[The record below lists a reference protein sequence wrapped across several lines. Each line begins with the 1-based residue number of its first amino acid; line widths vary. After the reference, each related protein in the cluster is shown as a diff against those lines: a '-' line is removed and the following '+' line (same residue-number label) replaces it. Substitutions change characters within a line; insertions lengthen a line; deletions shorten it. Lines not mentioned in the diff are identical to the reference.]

1 MLFSILAI
9 FLASLLTVFFYR
21 RYQRIVLPVL
31 SISLLG
37 VIVYFGRFLP
47 AILQGETI
55 VEQVSWIDSLAIH
68 FSFLLDGLSLFFA
81 LLITVFGLL
90 ILLYSSKYMEHSAQ
104 SNRFISY
111 LLFFLGSMLGLVLS
125 ANLISLFVF
134 WELTSFSSFL
144 LIGFKHQEEESR
156 RSARQALLVTAGGGL
171 ALMAG
176 FILLEIITGSGYDLI
191 DILAQPEAVAD
202 NSLHTAAIVLI
213 GIGAITKSAQFPFH
227 FWLPNAMAAPTP
239 VSAYLHSATM
249 VKAGV
254 YLIFRLTPLFQDI
267 ALWHDLLGITGA
279 VTMSWGAFKAFQE
292 DDLKKILA
300 YTTISALGIFFMMA
314 GLGGEAAINAAMVY
328 VMAHALYKGAL
339 FLAAGSIDHQTGS
352 RRVSQLSDL
361 ARKMPATAAAVVVSL
376 ASMAGVLPF
385 LGFIG
390 KELLYDALYHSGDE
404 SATAYLVLLFVA
416 GAFFTAV
423 SIDILYNAF
432 IKKGKLRDR
441 PIREAG
447 VFMFFP
453 PLLLAA
459 LSLVAGTAPA
469 LSVEPLLRWSAADIY
484 GSAPSMKLKLWHG
497 FNAVFLLSLATL
509 LAGAVLYLARRLL
522 RRFSKPYWLEADYLY
537 DRSVSATTDMARYI
551 TEVLQS
557 GYLRNYISMVVLA
570 FSFLMALAFVKGELL
585 YPLLAEDPLEGLEV
599 FETIIFA
606 FVTVAVAYLF
616 TLRSRLIVTAT
627 FGIIGYSIALAYTL
641 YSAPDVAITQFL
653 AETLTLI
660 LLILIIHRLPSYT
673 LKKPIARVKYLPAAI
688 LFGVTMAITSFIML
702 NQDKDSALQSYFL
715 ENSIGEGKGQ
725 NAVNVILVDFRALDT
740 LGEITVLTVTM
751 IGIIALLRFQPDQS
765 EL

>member
-9 FLASLLTVFFYR
+9 FLASLLAVFFYR

-47 AILQGETI
+47 AILQGET
-55 VEQVSWIDSLAIH
+55 VVKQVSWIGSLDIH

-90 ILLYSSKYMEHSAQ
+90 ILLYSSEYMKHSAQ

-111 LLFFLGSMLGLVLS
+111 LLFFLGSMLGSVLS

-176 FILLEIITGSGYDLI
+176 FILLEIITGSGYNLI
-191 DILAQPEAVAD
+191 DILGQPEVVASS
-202 NSLHTAAIVLI
+202 SLHTAAIVLI

-339 FLAAGSIDHQTGS
+339 FLAAGSIDHQSGS

-390 KELLYDALYHSGDE
+390 KELLYDALYHSAE
-404 SATAYLVLLFVA
+404 EWATAYLVLLFLA

-441 PIREAG
+441 PIQEAG
-447 VFMFFP
+447 LLMFVP

-469 LSVEPLLRWSAADIY
+469 LLVEPLLRWSAADIY

-509 LAGAVLYLARRLL
+509 LAGAVLYLARHLL

-537 DRSVSATTDMARYI
+537 GRSVSATTSMARYI

-585 YPLLAEDPLEGLEV
+585 YPLLAEDPLEGLEI
-599 FETIIFA
+599 FEIIIFA

-627 FGIIGYSIALAYTL
+627 FGIIGYNIALAYTL

-688 LFGVTMAITSFIML
+688 LFGITMAITSFIIL

-715 ENSIGEGKGQ
+715 ENSISEGKGQ